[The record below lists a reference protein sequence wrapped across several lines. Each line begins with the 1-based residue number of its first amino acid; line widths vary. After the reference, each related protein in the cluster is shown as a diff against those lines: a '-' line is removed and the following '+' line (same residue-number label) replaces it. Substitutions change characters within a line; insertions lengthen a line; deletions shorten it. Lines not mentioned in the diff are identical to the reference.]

1 VNVASLCA
9 GIGGADL
16 ALESHGHRIAWHAEI
31 DPAPS
36 KVLAAHWPD
45 VPNHGDLTAIDWAT
59 VEPVNIITA
68 GYPCQPFSTAGQ
80 RKGTN
85 DERHLWP
92 TIRDAIESL
101 RPRHVFLENVVGHLS
116 LGAAIVVSDLAALGY
131 VGAWGVLG
139 SSDVGG
145 CHRRRRF
152 WLLAAD
158 ANCGTLGTEPLSLGW
173 GGGAV
178 VARHDAAAARGGVD
192 LLPTPAAA
200 DGSGGRRAR
209 NLEWSGNTAYRPS
222 GAKASVSLQEAM
234 DLLPTP
240 RTSDT
245 NGAGAHGDGGPDL
258 RTAVAD
264 RFHPG
269 GAMNWGRYHRAVDR
283 WAGIFGQPPAP
294 TDDKGRLNP
303 PFVEWMLGYPAGW
316 VTGHGLSRTQ
326 ELRALG
332 NSQQP
337 QVAALAFARLAER
350 LQAMTIEEAA

>member
-16 ALESHGHRIAWHAEI
+16 ALESHGHRVAWHAEI

-59 VEPVNIITA
+59 VEPVDIITA

-116 LGAAIVVSDLAALGY
+116 LGAAIVVHDLAQLGY

-152 WLLAAD
+152 WVLAAD
-158 ANCGTLGTEPLSLGW
+158 ANCAGGETLLGRQGSGHAGRLQPLER
-173 GGGAV
+173 GGPV
-178 VARHDAAAARGGVD
+178 GVD
-192 LLPTPAAA
+192 LVPTPTAR
-200 DGSGGRRAR
+200 DHKGHNQRRDATC
-209 NLEWSGNTAYRPS
+209 LT
-222 GAKASVSLQEAM
+222 GAL